1 LKFDFTSLK
10 DHLSMKSKLM
20 NLGNYSVW
28 VVEQQ
33 AVISLS
39 QSNQNLT
46 DLPLVVGFYFL
57 VTDFRQVSSY

>member
-1 LKFDFTSLK
+1 
-10 DHLSMKSKLM
+10 MKSKLM